1 MSHAHFGSAF
11 AKSRLLA
18 SLCFAASLLAQP
30 RPEHGL
36 HFTTPVTTWDE
47 AIPLG
52 NGIMGALLWG
62 DGRPVRISLDR
73 ADLWDLRAVPEFHS
87 PEYTFQNVLKLHRAG
102 RHDELKKLLE
112 DPYHRPA
119 PTKIPAGRIEITLSP
134 EARFASTTLDVAN
147 AEGRIDFANGDSV
160 RAFVNAAGP
169 TGLVAIASQTPP
181 QIKLL
186 PPPFSGQV
194 DNPAKGGISPGDLR
208 QLGYP
213 TPQVTSGDDFQ
224 AYTQHAAEGFRFA
237 VHVGWRNHRAGYT
250 LAWSIASSFEQGDP
264 AQLART
270 RVDAALRR
278 GYTKIRTK
286 DHAAWW
292 RNFWAQSS
300 VRVPNPTIERMWYL
314 ETYKFGS
321 ASRRGAPPITL
332 QAVWTADNGQLPPWK
347 GDYHHDL
354 NTQLSYWPSYSAN
367 HLEEQLAY
375 LDWLWKTRDSGFAW
389 TRQFFQLP
397 GLNIPMTADLNGNQ
411 IGGWRQYT
419 HSSTTAAWL
428 AHHFYLHWRY
438 SQDRDFLRDRAYPY
452 LKVAAEFLEAYNA
465 LPGRLFSSPEI
476 NDNKPNA
483 WFDDFTNYD
492 LALNRWLFAA
502 AAELATELKLPDEA
516 ERWRGQL
523 AKLPAFFTDSA
534 NRLLVAPNY
543 PLAASHRHFSHL
555 MAIHPLGLLDVDDS
569 PQSAEIIHASLAE
582 LERLGSS
589 AWTGYSFSWL
599 ASLAARARDGGKAE
613 RALELFTAAF
623 CLRNSFH
630 CNGDQTGKGYSNF
643 TYRPFTLEG
652 NFAAAAGVQ
661 EMLLQSH
668 RGTIRVF
675 PAIPDSWKSVSF
687 TNLRTEGAF
696 LLSATLENGR
706 MARLEI
712 TSTKGGRARI
722 TYPGAPKP
730 IEVELRPGQKQSLLP
745 GTTPLQG
752 S

>member
-1 MSHAHFGSAF
+1 MSHALSGSVF

-18 SLCFAASLLAQP
+18 SFFLAGALLAQP

-36 HFTTPVTTWDE
+36 HFTTPVTTWGE
-47 AIPLG
+47 AVPLG
-52 NGIMGALLWG
+52 NGMMGALLWG
-62 DGRPVRISLDR
+62 DGQPVRISLDR
-73 ADLWDLRAVPEFHS
+73 ADLWDLRTVPEFNS
-87 PEYTFQNVLKLHRAG
+87 PEYTFANVLKLHRAG

-119 PTKIPAGRIEITLSP
+119 PTKIPAGRIEITLP
-134 EARFASTTLDVAN
+134 AEARFTATSLDVAG
-147 AEGRIDFANGDSV
+147 AEGRIDFSNGDSL
-160 RAFVNAAGP
+160 RAFVNAANP
-169 TGLVAIASQTPP
+169 TGLVDIASRSQP
-181 QIKLL
+181 QIKLV

-194 DNPAKGGISPGDLR
+194 DNPAKGGISPGDLM

-213 TPQVTSGDDFQ
+213 APKVSGGENFQ
-224 AYTQHAAEGFRFA
+224 AYTQQGAEGFRFA
-237 VHVGWRNHRAGYT
+237 VHLGWRKHRAGYT
-250 LAWSIASSFEQGDP
+250 LAWSIASSFEPGDP
-264 AQLART
+264 AQLARA
-270 RVDAALRR
+270 RVDAALGR
-278 GYTKIRTK
+278 GYAAIRNK
-286 DHAAWW
+286 DHAPWW

-300 VRVPNPTIERMWYL
+300 VRVPNPTVERMWYL
-314 ETYKFGS
+314 ETYKFGA

-375 LDWLWKTRDSGFAW
+375 LDWLWKTRDTGFAW

-419 HSSTTAAWL
+419 HSATTAAWL

-438 SQDRDFLRDRAYPY
+438 SQDRDFLRQRGYPY
-452 LKVAAEFLEAYNA
+452 LKDAAEFLAAYNA
-465 LPGRLFSSPEI
+465 LPDRLFSSPEI

-483 WFDDFTNYD
+483 WFDNFTNYD

-502 AAELATELKLPDEA
+502 AAELASELNLPDDA
-516 ERWRGQL
+516 KRWRAQL
-523 AKLPAFFTDSA
+523 AKLPALFTDSG
-534 NRLLVAPNY
+534 NRLLVAPDY
-543 PLAASHRHFSHL
+543 PLSASHRHFSHL

-569 PQSAEIIHASLAE
+569 EEAARIVHASLAD
-582 LERLGSS
+582 LDRLGSS

-599 ASLAARARDGGKAE
+599 ASLAARARDGVKAE
-613 RALELFTAAF
+613 RALELFTTAF

-630 CNGDQTGKGYSNF
+630 CNGDQSGKGYSNF

-652 NFAAAAGVQ
+652 NFAAAAGLQ

-668 RGTIRVF
+668 RGVIRVF
-675 PAIPDSWKSVSF
+675 PAIPDTWRTVSF
-687 TNLRTEGAF
+687 TTLRAEGAF
-696 LLSATLENGR
+696 LVSAALDAGRLS
-706 MARLEI
+706 RLEI
-712 TSTKGGRARI
+712 TALKGGRTRV

-730 IEVELRPGQKQSLLP
+730 VEVDLKAGQKRNLLQ
-745 GTTPLQG
+745 GGAPLQG
-752 S
+752 G